1 MAKLVARFIPGL
13 TMSLALAAGVLG
25 ADVLGAGAAQAQT
38 VGDYTAAMAAAP
50 ITDPAAEASAAYC
63 RPLTNYVYT
72 SIPDNQRSSWVLP
85 LVTLDGTQSA
95 ETSAK
100 RDACLKVRQQ
110 ALIAFDAGTGEQIVT
125 RPRRWKARPTAAPIT
140 RSRRPTPRS
149 RTPAA
154 SRRASR
160 CSAAACSKLNGKA
173 EQSGLNSQGPT
184 P

>member
-25 ADVLGAGAAQAQT
+25 ADVLGVGAAQAQT

-125 RPRRWKARPTAAPIT
+125 PAEAMEGPTDRGPYYKEPSPDAPVPHT
-140 RSRRPTPRS
+140 GRVTPRQPMQ
-149 RTPAA
+149 R
-154 SRRASR
+154 
-160 CSAAACSKLNGKA
+160 GGV
-173 EQSGLNSQGPT
+173 Q
-184 P
+184 

>member
-13 TMSLALAAGVLG
+13 TMSLALAAG
-25 ADVLGAGAAQAQT
+25 VLGAGAAQAQT

-125 RPRRWKARPTAAPIT
+125 PAEAMEGPTDRGPYYKEPSPDAPIPHT
-140 RSRRPTPRS
+140 GRATPRQPMP
-149 RTPAA
+149 R
-154 SRRASR
+154 
-160 CSAAACSKLNGKA
+160 GGV
-173 EQSGLNSQGPT
+173 Q
-184 P
+184 

>member
-13 TMSLALAAGVLG
+13 TMSLALAAGL
-25 ADVLGAGAAQAQT
+25 AAAGSAQAQT

-72 SIPDNQRSSWVLP
+72 SIPADQRANWVLP
-85 LVTLDGTQSA
+85 LVTLDGSQSA
-95 ETSAK
+95 ELAAK

-125 RPRRWKARPTAAPIT
+125 PAEAMEGPTDRGPYYKEVSPDT
-140 RSRRPTPRS
+140 PVPHTGRVTPRQPMQ
-149 RTPAA
+149 R
-154 SRRASR
+154 
-160 CSAAACSKLNGKA
+160 GGV
-173 EQSGLNSQGPT
+173 Q
-184 P
+184 

>member
-1 MAKLVARFIPGL
+1 MAKLVARFIPGPAL
-13 TMSLALAAGVLG
+13 SLALAAG
-25 ADVLGAGAAQAQT
+25 VLGAGAAQAQT

-63 RPLTNYVYT
+63 RPLTNYVFT

-125 RPRRWKARPTAAPIT
+125 PAEAMEGPTDRGPYYKEVSPDAPVPHT
-140 RSRRPTPRS
+140 GRVTPRQPMQ
-149 RTPAA
+149 R
-154 SRRASR
+154 
-160 CSAAACSKLNGKA
+160 GGV
-173 EQSGLNSQGPT
+173 Q
-184 P
+184 

>member
-1 MAKLVARFIPGL
+1 MAKLVARFISGTAL
-13 TMSLALAAGVLG
+13 SLALAAG
-25 ADVLGAGAAQAQT
+25 VLGAGAAQAQT

-63 RPLTNYVYT
+63 RPLTNYVFT

-125 RPRRWKARPTAAPIT
+125 PAEAMEGPTDRGPYYKEVSPDT
-140 RSRRPTPRS
+140 PVPHTGRVTPRQPMQ
-149 RTPAA
+149 R
-154 SRRASR
+154 
-160 CSAAACSKLNGKA
+160 GGV
-173 EQSGLNSQGPT
+173 Q
-184 P
+184 